1 MHEENNKKKS
11 ITKKKDNY
19 SPHLSP
25 SRIKKFSNN
34 SESQIIQKKYKKEYI
49 FSLLKKE
56 TNQRTKA
63 EIRILAE
70 YLSEKYEY
78 FKKLKS
84 STTDN
89 SKLEKICSVLHL
101 EEFKPNSTIIKFGEE
116 GDKFYIL
123 LEGRIMLFK
132 PSYPQKKMNLQQYLL
147 YLEDVRDDEKNEDKI
162 RRILEKNSH
171 LGLDMRFLMSI
182 PANTVT
188 RYFKLEVFVEEDEK
202 LGEFDDGFAF
212 GEIALIK
219 KTTRNATIKSKNY
232 CKLVTINKS
241 DYNKV
246 MRELEEKRL
255 EKGLKQFKNDYPLF
269 EYWSLNHLIKLM
281 NCFSN
286 LYIYPGEYLF
296 KQNEI
301 SDAIYI
307 VKSGKFEIYSYVS
320 LGWINEFYDYII
332 EAKSNIIYY
341 LLGKMPV
348 KEKEINDI
356 LHESRN
362 KLQNSPMQSDPYS
375 RNKVI
380 ISIPIKGTFE
390 KLQLEKLDSVDPTN
404 VFKIKIRTTEGPEVL
419 GFVDALEM
427 KNRYC
432 FVRCIENAFI
442 QKVKLID
449 FFKLVNSNVEESN
462 KKWIMDIIAKKK
474 RQFYLQLKKGVE
486 KKMEKQ
492 EEYFDQEFDDFLD
505 KKGRYKE
512 DENEDINNLNN
523 KNINNNE
530 NNEKKKNENILN
542 NDNLKEEKTL
552 STDIKKKKI
561 DEEHI
566 LNVKQLKKIMKE
578 NNLNKTSSSYY
589 KYKKKL
595 KNVLP
600 LIKDNSS
607 IKTFRSTNYIE
618 PLSSND
624 KSDINDNNNVT
635 EHNLNQKS
643 SLTTS
648 HFISQKE
655 NKKLIDKGAQV
666 NEEKLIPLNY
676 NYETNNK
683 LNGKSQFK
691 NFKNNKLI
699 NLKEN
704 SFNSH
709 LKTIRKKFRIITYKE
724 NEIIPFDRI
733 KYKNHIDSDNN
744 YLNSEIYK
752 LTGMKRII
760 PKKEINYNV
769 YDDNDINVMQI
780 QSDSNR
786 LKTNNKTRNKINL
799 FLTCNTDRGNS
810 DNKKYP
816 RTLTEIDLK
825 DFRKLRK
832 KHNKILKI

>member
-1 MHEENNKKKS
+1 MKDEENQNFSLKRKKNKC
-11 ITKKKDNY
+11 
-19 SPHLSP
+19 SPRSSP
-25 SRIKKFSNN
+25 SRKQKLLIKEEIKPV
-34 SESQIIQKKYKKEYI
+34 QKKYKPEYI
-49 FSLLKKE
+49 YSLLKKE
-56 TNQRTKA
+56 TPQRTKA

-78 FKKLKS
+78 FKKFK

-89 SKLEKICSVLHL
+89 SKLEKICNVLHL

-132 PSYPQKKMNLQQYLL
+132 PSYPQKKMNLQEYLL
-147 YLEDVRDDEKNEDKI
+147 YLEDVRDYERNEDKI

-171 LGLDMRFLMSI
+171 LGLDMKFLMTI

-188 RYFKLEVFVEEDEK
+188 RFFRLEVFVEEDEK

-232 CKLVTINKS
+232 CKLATINKS

-255 EKGLKQFKNDYPLF
+255 EKVLKQFKKDYPLF

-320 LGWINEFYDYII
+320 FGWINEFYDYII

-356 LHESRN
+356 LNESRQ
-362 KLQNSPMQSDPYS
+362 KLQLSPMQSDPYN
-375 RNKVI
+375 RNKII
-380 ISIPIKGTFE
+380 ISIPVKGTFE

-432 FVRCIENAFI
+432 FVRCVENAFI

-462 KKWIMDIIAKKK
+462 KKWIMDIVAKKK
-474 RQFYLQLKKGVE
+474 RQFYIQLKKGVI
-486 KKMEKQ
+486 KKMNKQ

-505 KKGRYKE
+505 RKGKFK
-512 DENEDINNLNN
+512 EDINNLNK
-523 KNINNNE
+523 KNINTNDIHEKNNSD
-530 NNEKKKNENILN
+530 NIIKNDNLNEKKG
-542 NDNLKEEKTL
+542 L
-552 STDIKKKKI
+552 SIDIEKKKI

-566 LNVKQLKKIMKE
+566 LNVKKLREIITE
-578 NNLNKTSSSYY
+578 NNINKTSSYF
-589 KYKKKL
+589 KFKKKL
-595 KNVLP
+595 KTILP
-600 LIKDNSS
+600 LLKDNSS

-618 PLSSND
+618 PLSSNE
-624 KSDINDNNNVT
+624 KSDINDNNNIT
-635 EHNLNQKS
+635 EYNVNKKS
-643 SLTTS
+643 SYSIS
-648 HFISQKE
+648 HFVSSKE
-655 NKKLIDKGAQV
+655 NNKCIDKSSQV
-666 NEEKLIPLNY
+666 NEEKFISLN
-676 NYETNNK
+676 NNFETNQF
-683 LNGKSQFK
+683 NGNSQCI
-691 NFKNNKLI
+691 NLKNNKPI

-709 LKTIRKKFRIITYKE
+709 LKSIRNKFKTITNKE
-724 NEIIPFDRI
+724 NEMRSFDKL
-733 KYKNHIDSDNN
+733 KYKKHIDSDSN
-744 YLNSEIYK
+744 YLHTQIYK

-769 YDDNDINVMQI
+769 YDDNDINIMQI
-780 QSDSNR
+780 QSQSNR
-786 LKTNNKTRNKINL
+786 LRTNNKTRNKINL
-799 FLTCNTDRGNS
+799 FLTYNTDRGNS
-810 DNKKYP
+810 DSKRYP
-816 RTLTEIDLK
+816 KTLTEIDLK
-825 DFRKLRK
+825 DFRNLRR
-832 KHNKILKI
+832 KHRNKILKI

>member
-1 MHEENNKKKS
+1 MKDEENQNFSLKR
-11 ITKKKDNY
+11 KKDKC
-19 SPHLSP
+19 SPRSSP
-25 SRIKKFSNN
+25 SRKQKLLIKEEIKPV
-34 SESQIIQKKYKKEYI
+34 QKKYKPEYI
-49 FSLLKKE
+49 YSLLKKE
-56 TNQRTKA
+56 TPQRTKA

-78 FKKLKS
+78 FKKYK

-89 SKLEKICSVLHL
+89 SKLEKICNVLHL

-132 PSYPQKKMNLQQYLL
+132 PSYPQKKMNLQEYLL
-147 YLEDVRDDEKNEDKI
+147 YLEDVRDYERNEDKI

-171 LGLDMRFLMSI
+171 LGLDMKFLMTI

-188 RYFKLEVFVEEDEK
+188 RFFRLEVFVEEDEK

-232 CKLVTINKS
+232 CKLATINKS

-255 EKGLKQFKNDYPLF
+255 EKVLKQFKIDYPLF

-356 LHESRN
+356 LNESRQ
-362 KLQNSPMQSDPYS
+362 KLQLSPMQSDPYN
-375 RNKVI
+375 RNKII
-380 ISIPIKGTFE
+380 ISIPVKGTFE

-432 FVRCIENAFI
+432 FVRCVENAFI

-474 RQFYLQLKKGVE
+474 RQFYIQLKKGVK
-486 KKMEKQ
+486 KKMNTQ

-505 KKGRYKE
+505 KKGKFKE
-512 DENEDINNLNN
+512 DFNDDINNLSK
-523 KNINNNE
+523 KNINKNEINE
-530 NNEKKKNENILN
+530 NNNSDYNIKNDKLN
-542 NDNLKEEKTL
+542 ERKGL
-552 STDIKKKKI
+552 SIDIEKKKI

-566 LNVKQLKKIMKE
+566 LNVKKLKEIMKE
-578 NNLNKTSSSYY
+578 NNLNKTSSSYF

-595 KNVLP
+595 KNMLP
-600 LIKDNSS
+600 LLKDNSS

-624 KSDINDNNNVT
+624 KSENNDNNNVT
-635 EHNLNQKS
+635 ENNINKKS
-643 SLTTS
+643 SYSVS
-648 HFISQKE
+648 HFVSSKE
-655 NKKLIDKGAQV
+655 NKTLIDKGSQV
-666 NEEKLIPLNY
+666 NEDKFISLNY
-676 NYETNNK
+676 NYETNK
-683 LNGKSQFK
+683 LNGKSQFI
-691 NFKNNKLI
+691 NFKNNNKLI

-709 LKTIRKKFRIITYKE
+709 LKSIKNKFKTIIT
-724 NEIIPFDRI
+724 NEMRPFDKL
-733 KYKNHIDSDNN
+733 KYKKHIDSNSN
-744 YLNSEIYK
+744 YLHSEIYK

-769 YDDNDINVMQI
+769 YDDNDVNVMKI
-780 QSDSNR
+780 QSESNR
-786 LKTNNKTRNKINL
+786 LKTNSKTRNKMNY
-799 FLTCNTDRGNS
+799 FLSSNTDRGNS
-810 DNKKYP
+810 DNRKYP
-816 RTLTEIDLK
+816 KTLTEIDLK
-825 DFRKLRK
+825 DFRNLRRK
-832 KHNKILKI
+832 HHNKILKI

>member
-1 MHEENNKKKS
+1 MKDEKKEKVSLRRNKDK
-11 ITKKKDNY
+11 Y
-19 SPHLSP
+19 SPRSSP
-25 SRIKKFSNN
+25 SRRKKFFNK
-34 SESQIIQKKYKKEYI
+34 EEVKIVQKKYKPDYI

-56 TNQRTKA
+56 TPQRTKA

-78 FKKLKS
+78 FKKFK

-89 SKLEKICSVLHL
+89 SKLEKICNVLHL

-132 PSYPQKKMNLQQYLL
+132 PSYPQKKMNLQEYLL
-147 YLEDVRDDEKNEDKI
+147 YLEDVRDYERNEDKI
-162 RRILEKNSH
+162 RRILDKNSH
-171 LGLDMRFLMSI
+171 LGLDMKFLMSI

-188 RYFKLEVFVEEDEK
+188 RCFRLEVFVEEDEK
-202 LGEFDDGFAF
+202 LGEFEDGFAF

-232 CKLVTINKS
+232 CKLATINKS

-255 EKGLKQFKNDYPLF
+255 EKVLKQFKKDYPLF

-320 LGWINEFYDYII
+320 FGWINEFYDYII

-356 LHESRN
+356 LRESRN
-362 KLQNSPMQSDPYS
+362 KLQLSPMQSDPYN
-375 RNKVI
+375 RNKII
-380 ISIPIKGTFE
+380 ISIPVKGTFE

-432 FVRCIENAFI
+432 FVRCVENAFI

-462 KKWIMDIIAKKK
+462 KKWIMDIVAKKK
-474 RQFYLQLKKGVE
+474 RQFYIQLKKGVI
-486 KKMEKQ
+486 KKMNKQ

-505 KKGRYKE
+505 RKGKFK
-512 DENEDINNLNN
+512 EDINNLNK
-523 KNINNNE
+523 KNINTNDIHEKNNSD
-530 NNEKKKNENILN
+530 NIIKNDNLNEKKG
-542 NDNLKEEKTL
+542 L
-552 STDIKKKKI
+552 SIDIEKKKI

-566 LNVKQLKKIMKE
+566 LNVKKLREIITE
-578 NNLNKTSSSYY
+578 NNINKTSSYF
-589 KYKKKL
+589 KFKKKL
-595 KNVLP
+595 KTILP
-600 LIKDNSS
+600 LLKDNSS

-618 PLSSND
+618 PLSSNE
-624 KSDINDNNNVT
+624 KSDINDNNNIT
-635 EHNLNQKS
+635 EYNVNKKS
-643 SLTTS
+643 SYSIS
-648 HFISQKE
+648 HFVSSKE
-655 NKKLIDKGAQV
+655 NNKCIDKSSQV
-666 NEEKLIPLNY
+666 NEEKFISLN
-676 NYETNNK
+676 NNFETNQF
-683 LNGKSQFK
+683 NGNSQCI
-691 NFKNNKLI
+691 NLKNNKPI

-709 LKTIRKKFRIITYKE
+709 LKSIRNKFKTITNKE
-724 NEIIPFDRI
+724 NEMRSFDKL
-733 KYKNHIDSDNN
+733 KYKKHIDSDSN
-744 YLNSEIYK
+744 YLHTQIYK

-769 YDDNDINVMQI
+769 YDDNDINIMQI
-780 QSDSNR
+780 QSQSNR
-786 LKTNNKTRNKINL
+786 LRTNNKTRNKINL
-799 FLTCNTDRGNS
+799 FLTYNTDRGNS
-810 DNKKYP
+810 DSKRYP
-816 RTLTEIDLK
+816 KTLTEIDLK
-825 DFRKLRK
+825 DFRNLRR
-832 KHNKILKI
+832 KHRNKILKI